1 MLKAYLAQLIDEKD
15 LEDVFN
21 ILTAF
26 RRYGLPELAGSCQGG
41 HALFCWP
48 ALLWLTT
55 VAIPW

>member
-26 RRYGLPELAGSCQGG
+26 RRYGLPELAGSCRGVAT
-41 HALFCWP
+41 HYSALP
-48 ALLWLTT
+48 
-55 VAIPW
+55 